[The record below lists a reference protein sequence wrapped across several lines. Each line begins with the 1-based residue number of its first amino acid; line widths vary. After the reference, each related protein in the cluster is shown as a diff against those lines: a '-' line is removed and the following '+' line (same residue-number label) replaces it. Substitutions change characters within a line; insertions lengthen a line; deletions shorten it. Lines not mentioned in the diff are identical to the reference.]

1 MPFKLDDYDIS
12 ILKVLLKDGRKSF
25 RQISRETGITTPTV
39 KARFQRLVNIGL
51 IKSISPIID
60 FGKVDYANNP
70 ELHSISIEQRAKSE
84 KRAKGKKS
92 RIPNIEK
99 NIMIKLKCDFCGGP
113 IAGQMHVL
121 KFGNYE
127 RFFCCTACRSDYK
140 EKYRERIEAIKKRH
154 KEEEGLG
161 GVP

>member
-39 KARFQRLVNIGL
+39 KARFERLVNIGL
-51 IKSISPIID
+51 IKSVSPIID
-60 FGKVDYANNP
+60 FEKVDYANNP
-70 ELHSISIEQRAKSE
+70 ELRRIGLQRVNDENRAKRR
-84 KRAKGKKS
+84 KT
-92 RIPNIEK
+92 RISNIEK
-99 NIMIKLKCDFCGGP
+99 NMMIKLKCDFCGGP
-113 IAGQMHVL
+113 IAGEMHVL

-140 EKYRERIEAIKKRH
+140 EKYRGRIEAIKKR
-154 KEEEGLG
+154 EEEEVGLT